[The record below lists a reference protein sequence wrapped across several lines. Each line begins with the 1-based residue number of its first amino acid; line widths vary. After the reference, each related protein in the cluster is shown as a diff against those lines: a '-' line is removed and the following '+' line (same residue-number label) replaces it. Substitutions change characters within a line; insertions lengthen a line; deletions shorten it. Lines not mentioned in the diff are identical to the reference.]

1 MACPRAR
8 EVESTTR
15 AMVPKYFV
23 IPSSDK
29 YRGTR
34 PEDFRWILY
43 YGLARSYLS
52 KATPTQT
59 RTAAIQRR
67 WSTASFRKILAI
79 IALTT
84 KVMDAEAGATKL
96 SSPQERAVSRLKK
109 PTEKQQRASK
119 KRFSDGFFSL
129 LTAL

>member
-23 IPSSDK
+23 IRSSDK
-29 YRGTR
+29 YRGTG
-34 PEDFRWILY
+34 PEDFSWILY

-52 KATPTQT
+52 RATPTQT

-67 WSTASFRKILAI
+67 WAPPPFKKNLATI
-79 IALTT
+79 PPTP
-84 KVMDAEAGATKL
+84 KVMGAGSGPTNL
-96 SSPQERAVSRLKK
+96 NSPHGTVVRRLEE
-109 PTEKQQRASK
+109 PTEK
-119 KRFSDGFFSL
+119 
-129 LTAL
+129 

>member
-23 IPSSDK
+23 IRSSDK
-29 YRGTR
+29 YRGTG
-34 PEDFRWILY
+34 PEDFSWILY

-52 KATPTQT
+52 RATPTQT

-79 IALTT
+79 IRSEKHTSELQSHLNL
-84 KVMDAEAGATKL
+84 VF
-96 SSPQERAVSRLKK
+96 RL
-109 PTEKQQRASK
+109 
-119 KRFSDGFFSL
+119 L
-129 LTAL
+129 L

>member
-23 IPSSDK
+23 IRSSDK
-29 YRGTR
+29 YRGTG
-34 PEDFRWILY
+34 PEDFSWILY

-52 KATPTQT
+52 RATPTQT

-67 WSTASFRKILAI
+67 WSTAPLRKNLAI
-79 IALTT
+79 IPPT
-84 KVMDAEAGATKL
+84 KHAIDAETHPPNL
-96 SSPQERAVSRLKK
+96 YSPHQTHNSTR
-109 PTEKQQRASK
+109 
-119 KRFSDGFFSL
+119 
-129 LTAL
+129 